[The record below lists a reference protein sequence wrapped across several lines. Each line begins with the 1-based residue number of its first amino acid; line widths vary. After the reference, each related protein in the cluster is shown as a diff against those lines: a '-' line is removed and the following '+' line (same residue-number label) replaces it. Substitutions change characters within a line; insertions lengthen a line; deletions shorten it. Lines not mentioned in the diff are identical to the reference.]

1 MNGNLVLVPREVYEK
16 LGPIFD
22 GYHHG
27 YGDNDY
33 GLMAARA
40 GFGPH
45 LSTEFCGT
53 CPAQPER
60 YRMQSGK
67 PIAERF
73 RLLFDPKG
81 YNMHDAVLFRY
92 RNWGVGMAFLCV
104 VHMLFRTLFGR

>member
-1 MNGNLVLVPREVYEK
+1 MVLVPREVYEK
-16 LGPIFD
+16 IGPIFG

-45 LSTEFCGT
+45 LSTDFCGV

-60 YRMQSGK
+60 YHEQRGK
-67 PIAERF
+67 SLGERF

-92 RNWGVGMAFLCV
+92 RNWGIGMAFLCV
-104 VHMLFRTLFGR
+104 VHMLLRTIFCK